1 MKKARKAQTEEKK
14 KASEQDL
21 DMTQILQLS
30 ERKFKITMINSL
42 KAIKGKVDNMQEQ
55 MDDISREMATLRK

>member
-14 KASEQDL
+14 QASEQDL

-42 KAIKGKVDNMQEQ
+42 KAIQGKVDNMQEQ
-55 MDDISREMATLRK
+55 MDNISREMATLRK